1 MKSNLSRE
9 NMEERILD
17 AWDRLL
23 ARYGYRKMT
32 MDDLAS
38 EVGIGKGT
46 IYLYFRGKEDL
57 VYSHIDRV
65 IRQLIERLERV
76 LRSGL
81 SSADKIREMTML
93 RVMFRFDAVQHFPES
108 LSEMF
113 RDLRPGVLERRQHYF
128 REEAKLFAAAL
139 REGQRAGIFR
149 TTDCSATANAI
160 LGATNSLLPFHLS
173 THELGKRRDIEKM
186 VTLITDLF
194 LQGLLQ
200 RRRD

>member
-1 MKSNLSRE
+1 MKSSSSRE

-65 IRQLIERLERV
+65 IRELIGT
-76 LRSGL
+76 SG
-81 SSADKIREMTML
+81 ACPQEW
-93 RVMFRFDAVQHFPES
+93 P
-108 LSEMF
+108 
-113 RDLRPGVLERRQHYF
+113 
-128 REEAKLFAAAL
+128 
-139 REGQRAGIFR
+139 
-149 TTDCSATANAI
+149 
-160 LGATNSLLPFHLS
+160 
-173 THELGKRRDIEKM
+173 
-186 VTLITDLF
+186 ITC
-194 LQGLLQ
+194 
-200 RRRD
+200 R

>member
-1 MKSNLSRE
+1 MKSNLSKQ
-9 NMEERILD
+9 NMEGQILD

-65 IRQLIERLERV
+65 IRQLIDRLERV
-76 LRSGL
+76 LRSRL
-81 SSADKIREMTML
+81 SPADKIREMTVL

-113 RDLRPGVLERRQHYF
+113 RDLRAGVLERREHYF
-128 REEAKLFAAAL
+128 REEVKIFAVVL

-149 TTDCSATANAI
+149 GTDCSAMANAI
-160 LGATNSLLPFHLS
+160 VSATNSLLPFHLS
-173 THELGKRRDIEKM
+173 THELGERRDIEKM
-186 VTLITDLF
+186 VTLITDLL

-200 RRRD
+200 RNSK

>member
-1 MKSNLSRE
+1 
-9 NMEERILD
+9 
-17 AWDRLL
+17 
-23 ARYGYRKMT
+23 

-65 IRQLIERLERV
+65 IRELIGRLECV
-76 LRSGL
+76 LRGGL
-81 SSADKIREMTML
+81 SPGDKVREMTVL

-113 RDLRPGVLERRQHYF
+113 RDLRVAVLERREHYF
-128 REEAKLFAAAL
+128 REEARLFAAAL
-139 REGQRAGIFR
+139 KEGQRAGIFR
-149 TTDCSATANAI
+149 KTDCSAAANVI
-160 LGATNSLLPFHLS
+160 ISATNSLLPFHLS

-186 VTLITDLF
+186 ATSIANLL

-200 RRRD
+200 PSRG